1 MINSKR
7 GVIGDMK
14 SHRIWHF
21 FALILAAAGLFATA
35 AMAQQGADQKKG
47 KSHTLAG
54 KVEGVQADRL
64 TVNHG
69 KVEGYMDAMTMPYK
83 VDKPDI
89 LKKVKVGDQIT
100 ATVYDGDFTL
110 YDVHVVPA
118 QSKTPKK

>member
-1 MINSKR
+1 MR
-7 GVIGDMK
+7 
-14 SHRIWHF
+14 SHRILQLF
-21 FALILAAAGLFATA
+21 TLVLAVASLVGTSATA
-35 AMAQQGADQKKG
+35 QQAKG
-47 KSHTLAG
+47 KSHTLEG

-89 LKKVKVGDQIT
+89 LKKVKVGDRIS

-110 YDVHVVPA
+110 YDIHVVPP
-118 QSKTPKK
+118 QDKEKKK

>member
-1 MINSKR
+1 
-7 GVIGDMK
+7 MK
-14 SHRIWHF
+14 IHRFLHLLVAFIVM
-21 FALILAAAGLFATA
+21 LGTA
-35 AMAQQGADQKKG
+35 SMAQQAKG

-89 LKKVKVGDQIT
+89 LKTVKVGDQIT

-110 YDVHVVPA
+110 YDVKVVPR
-118 QSKTPKK
+118 QPKSKQKEK